1 MLAHVTV
8 AVGGTTAALFFDFV
22 FGRLCRMRLQVLRTA
37 TVFFPAVAILEILDS
52 FFFFDLPK
60 TQTRLERGAH

>member
-37 TVFFPAVAILEILDS
+37 TVFSV
-52 FFFFDLPK
+52 FDLD
-60 TQTRLERGAH
+60 HFVF